1 MPKTDMKS
9 LSYRV
14 VIGGL
19 VYCKSHHQP
28 FTTYEEHLEL
38 LDEIGLEYRSDDKR
52 AKQLLVQYLNTNDP
66 DLKQVIAS
74 DLFKEFG
81 EVVES

>member
-1 MPKTDMKS
+1 MPETDMKNVS
-9 LSYRV
+9 CRV

-19 VYCKSHHQP
+19 VCGPSQHQLI
-28 FTTYEEHLEL
+28 TTYEEHLEL

-52 AKQLLVQYLNTNDP
+52 AKQLLVQYLNTKNP

-81 EVVES
+81 EVVEP